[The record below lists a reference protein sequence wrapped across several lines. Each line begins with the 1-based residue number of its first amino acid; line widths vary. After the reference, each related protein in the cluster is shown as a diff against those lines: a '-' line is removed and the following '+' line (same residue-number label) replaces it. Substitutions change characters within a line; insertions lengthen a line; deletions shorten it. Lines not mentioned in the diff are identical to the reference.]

1 MQFFNISLVTIMLR
15 FYLMMAVV
23 IGSLFA
29 GVPWLCILALPIFL
43 SVMLGVTI
51 NKEAPKVAKRKHV
64 KPQKKQMAA

>member
-1 MQFFNISLVTIMLR
+1 YFNISLITVMLR

-43 SVMLGVTI
+43 SIMLGVTF
-51 NKEAPKVAKRKHV
+51 KQDA
-64 KPQKKQMAA
+64 PQKTQHKKVKTQHKKAA